1 MQVFAKICK
10 ITSIELSRSDVR
22 TGVVIDA
29 PGDPLS
35 LSRDVASGSP
45 GDNREH
51 KLPAHPLNLTCFLS
65 PSKEKEASVAT
76 K

>member
-29 PGDPLS
+29 LGDPLS

-45 GDNREH
+45 GDYTDPPIQHIQTRT
-51 KLPAHPLNLTCFLS
+51 KIVPRPLS
-65 PSKEKEASVAT
+65 
-76 K
+76 